1 MMKNLGASPPATASA
16 PGGEGTSDGCASVPP
31 SSDSSSSASPAAVHV
46 CGLRVRRGGRPIL
59 HGLSFDLPTGTITG
73 LLGPSGCGKT
83 TLMRVLVGVQRYDG
97 EVRVLGADPGAPAV
111 RDRVGYVTQ
120 DQAVYTDLTARQNL
134 RYFAALAGTRA
145 RDIDEVLETVGLT
158 PMADRVVGT
167 YSGGEANRASLACA
181 LVAGPEVLVLD
192 EPTVGLDPL
201 TREDLWATFHSLA
214 ERGITLVV
222 SSHVMDE
229 AFRCDSVLLMR
240 DGSLLATTT
249 APALLER
256 TGAATL
262 DEAFLAVIRKT
273 EEDPVR

>member
-1 MMKNLGASPPATASA
+1 MMKNASGSPL
-16 PGGEGTSDGCASVPP
+16 SVKS
-31 SSDSSSSASPAAVHV
+31 SSDDRGSASPADPAVRV
-46 CGLRVRRGGRPIL
+46 SNLRVRRRRRETL
-59 HGLSFDLPTGTITG
+59 HGLTFDLPTGTITG

-83 TLMRVLVGVQRYDG
+83 TLMRVLVGVQHYDG
-97 EVRVLGADPGAPAV
+97 EVTVLGAEPGAPAV
-111 RDRVGYVTQ
+111 RDRIGYVTQ
-120 DQAVYTDLTARQNL
+120 EAAVYKDLTARQNL

-145 RDIDEVLETVGLT
+145 RNIDEVLETVGLT

-240 DGSLLATTT
+240 DGDLLDTTT
-249 APALLER
+249 ASALLKR
-256 TGAATL
+256 TGVETL
-262 DEAFLAVIRKT
+262 DEAFLAVIRESEKEAT
-273 EEDPVR
+273 R

>member
-1 MMKNLGASPPATASA
+1 MMKSDAGGAPRELGASNQSHDSSRDITSSAASA
-16 PGGEGTSDGCASVPP
+16 P
-31 SSDSSSSASPAAVHV
+31 AAVTATD
-46 CGLRVRRGGRPIL
+46 LRVTRGRKEIL
-59 HGLSFDLPTGTITG
+59 HGLDLNLAPGTITG

-83 TLMRVLVGVQRYDG
+83 TLMRTVVGVQRYRG
-97 EVRVLGADPGAPAV
+97 QIEVLGHAPGAAAV
-111 RDRVGYVTQ
+111 RGRVGYVTQ
-120 DQAVYTDLTARQNL
+120 GQAVYRDLTARQNL

-145 RDIDEVLETVGLT
+145 RNIDEVLETVGLT

-167 YSGGEANRASLACA
+167 YSGGEANRVSLACA

-214 ERGITLVV
+214 ERSITLVV

-273 EEDPVR
+273 AEDPVR

>member
-120 DQAVYTDLTARQNL
+120 EAAVYKDLTARQNL

-240 DGSLLATTT
+240 DGSQLATTT

>member
-1 MMKNLGASPPATASA
+1 MMKNASGSLL
-16 PGGEGTSDGCASVPP
+16 SVKS
-31 SSDSSSSASPAAVHV
+31 SSDDRGSASPADPAVRV
-46 CGLRVRRGGRPIL
+46 SNLRVRRRRRETL
-59 HGLSFDLPTGTITG
+59 HGLTFDLPTGTITG

-83 TLMRVLVGVQRYDG
+83 TLMRVLVGVQHYDG
-97 EVRVLGADPGAPAV
+97 EVTVLGAEPGAPAV
-111 RDRVGYVTQ
+111 LDRIGYVTQ
-120 DQAVYTDLTARQNL
+120 EAAVYKDLTARQNL

-240 DGSLLATTT
+240 DGDLLDTTT
-249 APALLER
+249 ASALLKR
-256 TGAATL
+256 TGVETL
-262 DEAFLAVIRKT
+262 DEAFLAVIRESEKEAT
-273 EEDPVR
+273 R